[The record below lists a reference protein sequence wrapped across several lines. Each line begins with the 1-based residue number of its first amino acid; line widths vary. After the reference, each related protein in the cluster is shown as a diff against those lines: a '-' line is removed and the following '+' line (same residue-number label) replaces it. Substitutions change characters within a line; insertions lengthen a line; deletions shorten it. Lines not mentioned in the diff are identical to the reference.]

1 MNAEERRAVYDKFLQ
16 IEAYSLKGIAQPFPQ
31 HFHEYYVV
39 GFIKSGSRRLCC
51 GGREYSANSGDV
63 LLFNPYDNHSCVQS
77 GTALLDYR
85 AVNLKPETMERIAA
99 EVTGTKAL
107 PKFPVP
113 VVNDRELFCSL
124 EKLHNIISVGGS
136 DFEKE
141 ELLFLVFSQ
150 LLSVHGGSTQKEYE
164 CSLEIEDI
172 CTYMGEHF
180 SERVSI
186 DDLCRLTALS
196 KATLIRSFT
205 REKGISPYRYLENIR
220 LGAAKRLLEKGVPPV
235 EAAMETGFSDQ
246 SHFTNF
252 FRDYIGLTPKQY
264 GNIFIPNSNKKGE

>member
-1 MNAEERRAVYDKFLQ
+1 MNTEERIVVYDNFLQ
-16 IEAYSLKGIAQPFPQ
+16 IEAYRLKGIAQTFPM

-39 GFIKSGSRRLCC
+39 GFIERGSRTLFCQ
-51 GGREYSANSGDV
+51 GAEYSVNSGDI
-63 LLFNPYDNHSCVQS
+63 LLFNPNDNHSCIQS
-77 GTALLDYR
+77 GTDFLDYR
-85 AVNLKPETMERIAA
+85 AINVKTDIMKKIAE
-99 EVTGTKAL
+99 EVLGTKIL
-107 PKFPVP
+107 PKFSMCIL
-113 VVNDRELFCSL
+113 DDSELFCL
-124 EKLHNIISVGGS
+124 LKKLHKMIMGGGD
-136 DFEKE
+136 DFQKE

-150 LLSVHGGSTQKEYE
+150 LFKVHTESPRKEYE

-180 SERVSI
+180 SEKISI
-186 DDLCRLTALS
+186 NNLCELTALS

-205 REKGISPYRYLENIR
+205 KEKGISPYRYLENIR

-235 EAAMETGFSDQ
+235 DAAVETGFFDQ

-264 GNIFIPNSNKKGE
+264 SNIFKEKA

>member
-1 MNAEERRAVYDKFLQ
+1 MNAEERRIVYDQFLQ
-16 IEAYSLKGIAQPFPQ
+16 IEAYSLKGIAQPFPK
-31 HFHEYYVV
+31 HFHEYYVI
-39 GFIKSGSRRLCC
+39 GFIESGSRRLCC
-51 GGREYSANSGDV
+51 NGREYSAEAGNI
-63 LLFNPYDNHSCVQS
+63 LLFNPCDKHSCVQS

-85 AVNLKPETMERIAA
+85 ALNVKPEVMERIAA
-99 EVTGTKAL
+99 EVTGTKTL
-107 PKFPVP
+107 PRFPVP
-113 VVNDRELFCSL
+113 VLNEREIFSSL
-124 EKLHNIISVGGS
+124 EKLHNIISDGGS

-150 LLSVHGGSTQKEYE
+150 LLSVLSIKGGSPQKEYE

-180 SERVSI
+180 SERISI

-196 KATLIRSFT
+196 KATLIRSFAK
-205 REKGISPYRYLENIR
+205 EKGISPYRYLENIR

-264 GNIFIPNSNKKGE
+264 GNIFIKEE